1 MHCIQI
7 ALVIDLDIFA
17 RKLVILLC
25 VVRPDAPQ
33 SRVRQYM
40 QITDTVQQ
48 YTATHENILK
58 LVNINRLYCVRKG
71 LMKNLREHLKQ

>member
-7 ALVIDLDIFA
+7 ELVIDLDIFA
-17 RKLVILLC
+17 RKLVILLG
-25 VVRPDAPQ
+25 VVRPDAPR

-58 LVNINRLYCVRKG
+58 LVNISQEDISTK
-71 LMKNLREHLKQ
+71 KSID

>member
-1 MHCIQI
+1 MQI

-40 QITDTVQQ
+40 QITGTVQQ
-48 YTATHENILK
+48 YTAAHENILK
-58 LVNINRLYCVRKG
+58 LVNISQEDINTK
-71 LMKNLREHLKQ
+71 KSID